1 VKATLPAVVRQSRT
15 PTPMIVS
22 SMCLPA
28 FRRARRIGQ
37 ALRGGW
43 SVWQLDRQV
52 SSLVYERIALS
63 KNKATK
69 LEKAETAVASNAITP
84 KEAIKDLFVLARLWV
99 CLRALRSAPRPEVS

>member
-1 VKATLPAVVRQSRT
+1 MSDRIHELLNRNLQEVFGEGDAARRRAAIENSTL
-15 PTPMIVS
+15 MIVF

-63 KNKATK
+63 KNKGG
-69 LEKAETAVASNAITP
+69 
-84 KEAIKDLFVLARLWV
+84 EAG
-99 CLRALRSAPRPEVS
+99 EG